1 MSSLDPFSAGEAGLR
16 DTPHSL
22 RILSMAVAAAWLT
35 GIAAPAGAQQI
46 IWDVDG
52 SAAVQASNPPST
64 ELFTL
69 QTPRGDLAGQGAR
82 AGQVVVEIE
91 RDQRQVSGVAYDFHA
106 GCGTESYEISGAIS
120 SDDKVITLQ
129 GRAPVRDGSCKV
141 ISFRDRTLVLRRQD
155 SPSPPVQAQSPP
167 VQAQAPRPRVAGEQ
181 CAMRPAPG
189 GTESYCASSVLASQ
203 FGNSYNVRNLF
214 SGGSS
219 EAWVEGQ
226 AGQGI
231 GEWIV
236 VEFNMPRRITGLL
249 IDNGYQKNQ
258 DIYFKNSR
266 PRSIEVRL
274 SQGHSETLTLADR
287 FGTQHLTLV
296 ASAPATW
303 VQIVIRD
310 VYPGSRYT
318 DTAIT
323 KLSVE
328 SAPAN

>member
-1 MSSLDPFSAGEAGLR
+1 
-16 DTPHSL
+16 
-22 RILSMAVAAAWLT
+22 
-35 GIAAPAGAQQI
+35 
-46 IWDVDG
+46 
-52 SAAVQASNPPST
+52 
-64 ELFTL
+64 
-69 QTPRGDLAGQGAR
+69 
-82 AGQVVVEIE
+82 
-91 RDQRQVSGVAYDFHA
+91 
-106 GCGTESYEISGAIS
+106 
-120 SDDKVITLQ
+120 
-129 GRAPVRDGSCKV
+129 VRDGTCKV
-141 ISFRDRTLVLRRQD
+141 ISFRDRTLILRRQD
-155 SPSPPVQAQSPP
+155 SPPPPA
-167 VQAQAPRPRVAGEQ
+167 QAQAPPAQVQAPPPRAAGEQ
-181 CAMRPAPG
+181 CDTRSAPG
-189 GTESYCASSVLASQ
+189 GIERYCASSVLAPQ
-203 FGNSYNVRNLF
+203 FGNSYYVRNLF
-214 SGGSS
+214 SGGSG

-287 FGTQHLTLV
+287 FGTQHLTFA

-310 VYPGSRYT
+310 VYPGSKYT
-318 DTAIT
+318 DTAIS

-328 SAPAN
+328 SSPAN